1 MIKQKET
8 EIDTGCSDIRAQ
20 ETQNPSGIFQ
30 SPGQSE
36 TKARSLLFLFQKYF
50 CRNRTAETQNYS
62 SLHS

>member
-8 EIDTGCSDIRAQ
+8 EIDTGCS
-20 ETQNPSGIFQ
+20 IFQ

-62 SLHS
+62 SLNS